1 MSDSIGRVV
10 RLQVHAEPLKRDGA
24 YVPDPLVA
32 VERALVNADGMLGWN
47 GNGWIIDTHHSAHP
61 RTKGGGRRVLSIGFT
76 GHYDAMAARFE
87 SVPLGIAGENIVVD
101 GPALAEDQIEDG
113 LVIRNPDGA
122 EVELLSPKAAVACT
136 GFTSYLLGSDEVLGH
151 EEVKDELAF
160 LSSGTRGFIL
170 SLEHIERPVE
180 IHVGDEVFI
189 R

>member
-1 MSDSIGRVV
+1 MT
-10 RLQVHAEPLKRDGA
+10 DGFLG
-24 YVPDPLVA
+24 YEVIVPQWA
-32 VERALVNADGMLGWN
+32 
-47 GNGWIIDTHHSAHP
+47 
-61 RTKGGGRRVLSIGFT
+61 
-76 GHYDAMAARFE
+76 
-87 SVPLGIAGENIVVD
+87 
-101 GPALAEDQIEDG
+101 
-113 LVIRNPDGA
+113 DGA
-122 EVELLSPKAAVACT
+122 EVELRSPKAAVACT